1 MSTIEILILVLTAVV
16 LLAGGLILW
25 RLRAGSSLDE
35 VLADRDRR
43 QNDFAEKLAA
53 SQEHLAGRLAQI
65 AESQTTAQARM
76 AEALQNQEREIAKKL
91 EERLA
96 DVTKRIG
103 DGLQNQEREVAKKL
117 EERLADVT
125 KRIGEGLEK
134 SSKSNETT
142 MGDLKERLAVID
154 RAQKNITE
162 LSTQVDGLQAI
173 LANKQAR
180 GAFGE
185 IQLNDLVTQAL
196 PPSAYTFQATVGGN
210 RRVDCLLTLPN
221 PPGAIAIDAKFPLE
235 AYYVL
240 QAATTDEERAAAR
253 RRLGQEV
260 GVHVRAIAD
269 KYIVPGETAESAL
282 MFLPSEAVY
291 AELHATLPSVI
302 QDAFRRRVWIVS
314 PTTLMATLNTVRAV
328 LKDASM
334 REQAHVIQAEV
345 GRMLEDVARLDERV
359 GKLDRHFSQANEDIR
374 QIRVSTDKITKKGE
388 RIQEIE
394 MEQPGALADAA
405 PPVPTPP
412 TPVQAQLAVGDD

>member
-1 MSTIEILILVLTAVV
+1 MTGTEL
-16 LLAGGLILW
+16 LLAVLIAVILLSAGLIVW
-25 RLRAGSSLDE
+25 RLRAGSGQDDMMAE
-35 VLADRDRR
+35 RDRR
-43 QNDFAEKLAA
+43 QAELAERLAA
-53 SQEHLAGRLAQI
+53 SQEQLAGRLTQI
-65 AESQTTAQARM
+65 AESQVAAQARM
-76 AEALQNQEREIAKKL
+76 SEALQVQEREIAKKL

-96 DVTKRIG
+96 DVTKR
-103 DGLQNQEREVAKKL
+103 V
-117 EERLADVT
+117 
-125 KRIGEGLEK
+125 GEGLEK
-134 SSKSNETT
+134 SSKSTETT

-173 LANKQAR
+173 LSNKQAR

-196 PPSAYTFQATVGGN
+196 PPSAYSFQATVGGN

-235 AYYVL
+235 AYHVL
-240 QAATTDEERAAAR
+240 QAATTDEERVVAR
-253 RRLGQEV
+253 RRLAQEV
-260 GVHVRAIAD
+260 GVHVKAIAE

-291 AELHATLPSVI
+291 AELHANLPTVI

-345 GRMLEDVARLDERV
+345 GRLLDDVTRLDERV
-359 GKLDRHFSQANEDIR
+359 GKLDRHFNQATDDIR
-374 QIRVSTDKITKKGE
+374 QIRISTDKVTKRSE

-394 MEQPGALADAA
+394 LEQPGAITDAA
-405 PPVPTPP
+405 PTPP
-412 TPVQAQLAVGDD
+412 RLAAVED